1 MPSLGDVGRHVGQ
14 HRFERAVEPAH
25 EEAVLVRR
33 PDAAAVGARSP
44 YNGRPRLRAI
54 RAWRARGRFVGLRP
68 RGRIG
73 HGISSRVVNSS
84 STPERAG
91 PAAVASR
98 RRSRSRLATHQSF
111 GRRPAPERSVPAA
124 PNGPI
129 RALPWRRRARTGR
142 AAGDE
147 AGPPGLVAGAE
158 AGAVVAVEVLVE
170 QDQVA
175 PVRIVLELGACR
187 RRPAAGRRRRAGTSP
202 TAAALISFATSN
214 SVMRRPEPV
223 GHSTVNSSP

>member
-44 YNGRPRLRAI
+44 YDGRPRLRAI
-54 RAWRARGRFVGLRP
+54 RAWRARGRFVGFRP

-98 RRSRSRLATHQSF
+98 RRSRIPIGYAPNLLAADLLANDPCLQHRTVQFEHRL
-111 GRRPAPERSVPAA
+111 GVDAPEEVEQ
-124 PNGPI
+124 
-129 RALPWRRRARTGR
+129 RR
-142 AAGDE
+142 DE

-158 AGAVVAVEVLVE
+158 PGAVVAVEVLVE

-175 PVRIVLELGACR
+175 PVRIVLELRRAAVHRPPPVVVAQER
-187 RRPAAGRRRRAGTSP
+187 RRQPPRDLLRDLEQRHV
-202 TAAALISFATSN
+202 L
-214 SVMRRPEPV
+214 PEPV
-223 GHSTVNSSP
+223 GHSTLNSSP